1 MSTVEAP
8 VEDTVEVLEPSA
20 PNYEEEIGGVTYTQ
34 KPLSFFGKIEFFS
47 VLADGIERALSE
59 GISLGELL
67 DEIPDANTNPGDLRE
82 ADVFI
87 KALAKVLKVAPD
99 LLTSI
104 YAISLGV
111 KRNARSEFFEA
122 LEDIEDEQAVRI
134 LNHFI
139 DQNWD
144 AVMDFFSKQVN
155 PLIQNVSEKL
165 QSEST
170 PLKPSKA
177 SPRRTAKI

>member
-1 MSTVEAP
+1 MGVAETNI
-8 VEDTVEVLEPSA
+8 VEVLEPSV
-20 PNYEEEIGGVTYTQ
+20 PNYEEEIGGEIYIQ

-67 DEIPDANTNPGDLRE
+67 DDIPDASTNPSDLRE

-104 YAISLGV
+104 FAISLGV
-111 KRNARSEFFEA
+111 KRNERTQFFSA

-134 LNHFI
+134 LDHFI

-144 AVMDFFSKQVN
+144 AVMDFFKERVK

-177 SPRRTAKI
+177 SRQRTAKK